1 MRHIL
6 QVTTLLHLKQVHT
19 DTAVHRTSHCAT
31 SQTPGTEKNP
41 NLKTEDLRGQ
51 GYCMGIDEYGA
62 MVEWWNG
69 ENRRNSEI
77 KLLHCDTVQSESH
90 TKSL

>member
-1 MRHIL
+1 
-6 QVTTLLHLKQVHT
+6 
-19 DTAVHRTSHCAT
+19 
-31 SQTPGTEKNP
+31 
-41 NLKTEDLRGQ
+41 
-51 GYCMGIDEYGA
+51 MGIDEYGA